1 MLIILGPLHFSIN
14 FRVSLSILAKK
25 KKKATGRICTLNYW
39 TIIED
44 CSVPQK
50 TASSVTRFISSSVG
64 QSDPTFCDPT
74 DYSVPAFPVH
84 HQLPEPTQTH
94 VCLVGDANQP
104 SHPLS
109 QCDLG
114 HEYKMMLDSGMCR
127 YEVKVKV
134 KWLLLGRWDHALPS
148 FSFHNFLL

>member
-1 MLIILGPLHFSIN
+1 MLIILGPLHFPIN
-14 FRVSLSILAKK
+14 FRVSLSNLAKK
-25 KKKATGRICTLNYW
+25 KKGNWQNLHSKLLNHYW
-39 TIIED
+39 RLFGTTENCLQCD
-44 CSVPQK
+44 SVH
-50 TASSVTRFISSSVG
+50 FSSVG
-64 QSDPTFCDPT
+64 QSGPTLCDPM
-74 DYSVPAFPVH
+74 DYSVSGFPVH

-114 HEYKMMLDSGMCR
+114 HECKMVLDSGMCR